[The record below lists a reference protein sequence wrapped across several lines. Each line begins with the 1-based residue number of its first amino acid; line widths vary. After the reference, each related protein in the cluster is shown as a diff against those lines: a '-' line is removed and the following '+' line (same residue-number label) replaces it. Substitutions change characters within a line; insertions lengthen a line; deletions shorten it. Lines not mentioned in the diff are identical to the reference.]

1 MDVMKTA
8 VRLAPGSWLPGG
20 TPDPLMNKHGLIGKP
35 VSRID
40 GPLKV
45 QGKAR
50 FAAEVPLPG
59 LVYASLLYST
69 IARGRIATL
78 ETAEAEAAPGVAL
91 VMTYRNAPR
100 MVPPPLMMS
109 APKAAGASGLPI
121 MQDAEI
127 RWNGQPVALVLAETQ
142 EQGDHA
148 VSLIRVTYT
157 SAPAVTS
164 FDAAKAK
171 ARTPE
176 NILGEPSSIEIGDA
190 ETTLKDAAFKVDL
203 TYRTPRT
210 IIMPSNFMGRRLRG
224 MAINSPSTMQPKW

>member
-1 MDVMKTA
+1 MSIIQEAMKA
-8 VRLAPGSWLPGG
+8 AIGLAPESWLPGG
-20 TPDPLMNKHGLIGKP
+20 TPDPLMTKHGLIGKP

-50 FAAEVPLPG
+50 FAAEVSLPG

-100 MVPPPLMMS
+100 MAPPALMMS
-109 APKAAGASGLPI
+109 VPKAAGTSGLPI

-127 RWNGQPVALVLAETQ
+127 HWNG
-142 EQGDHA
+142 
-148 VSLIRVTYT
+148 
-157 SAPAVTS
+157 
-164 FDAAKAK
+164 
-171 ARTPE
+171 
-176 NILGEPSSIEIGDA
+176 
-190 ETTLKDAAFKVDL
+190 
-203 TYRTPRT
+203 
-210 IIMPSNFMGRRLRG
+210 
-224 MAINSPSTMQPKW
+224 